1 MVGWPVWEADNPA
14 TVLQRFGLIYVTGHS
29 FNLSAFA
36 VSTCLPAWTK
46 GSLRSWRIRLSL
58 KGSRGGQLLLGC
70 AWQPSL
76 LSLQWGSSFLKGVI
90 PAVQAGLT
98 STCIYKRW
106 RQAEP
111 RPRWCLWLIWWC
123 DEYLIH
129 SGPESQV
136 VPVVRNLPANAG
148 DVKRRSFNYWVGKIP
163 WRGACLSNYSILAWR
178 IPWIEEPGGLQFMGL
193 QRVGH
198 D

>member
-1 MVGWPVWEADNPA
+1 MSSTTGKLKSQVSLTNKPKLTPGDAEATSCADSRAGCNSMVGWPVWEADNPA

-58 KGSRGGQLLLGC
+58 KGSWGGQLLLGC

-111 RPRWCLWLIWWC
+111 RPRWCL
-123 DEYLIH
+123 
-129 SGPESQV
+129 
-136 VPVVRNLPANAG
+136 
-148 DVKRRSFNYWVGKIP
+148 
-163 WRGACLSNYSILAWR
+163 
-178 IPWIEEPGGLQFMGL
+178 
-193 QRVGH
+193 
-198 D
+198 